1 VRVLL
6 RLSLVLICLSWLVL
20 PGMGLIDLSVT
31 WDEDWPVMLEA
42 GWGLFCTIGLG
53 LPALVAALRPRASR
67 AASLQLSVA
76 TAALAAGAIGGHE
89 PQAWWFFPIIGV
101 QALLLRAIA
110 TEPGV
115 HTGRSAPLLVLA
127 AASAPGWLI
136 YAWWCL
142 EQNRRSL
149 LDSDITNDVDHYAVQ
164 GALAVALVALPVVAG
179 LVSAGRR
186 LLGTSTAVMAGYLG
200 LLSLSWPDAVA
211 GFDPA
216 WSVLVMVWAGS
227 VLVAS
232 WWRSA
237 MAQPGSTLPQ
247 RAEQVA

>member
-1 VRVLL
+1 VRVLI
-6 RLSLVLICLSWLVL
+6 RLSLVLVCLAWLVL

-42 GWGLFCTIGLG
+42 GWGLFCTVGLG

-67 AASLQLSVA
+67 VASVQLYVVTA
-76 TAALAAGAIGGHE
+76 TLVVGAIGGHE
-89 PQAWWFFPIIGV
+89 PQAWWFFPIIGL
-101 QALLLRAIA
+101 QALLQHAIA
-110 TEPGV
+110 TEPAINAGRGV
-115 HTGRSAPLLVLA
+115 PLLVLA

-164 GALAVALVALPVVAG
+164 GALALALVALPVAAG
-179 LVSAGRR
+179 LVSTSRR

-216 WSVLVMVWAGS
+216 WSVVVMLWAGA

-232 WWRSA
+232 WWPSA
-237 MAQPGSTLPQ
+237 VAGTGSTSPQ
-247 RAEQVA
+247 RAEQAA